1 MALISWLEKKIV
13 YHKDWPINKSQESKK
28 IDGSFKPNQTQGYL
42 IKKKHIKK
50 EKNSRIGLKRITIIQ
65 KETFY

>member
-28 IDGSFKPNQTQGYL
+28 IDESFKPNQTQGYL
-42 IKKKHIKK
+42 IKKIMSCTWG
-50 EKNSRIGLKRITIIQ
+50 ENNYLQLQMR
-65 KETFY
+65 EE